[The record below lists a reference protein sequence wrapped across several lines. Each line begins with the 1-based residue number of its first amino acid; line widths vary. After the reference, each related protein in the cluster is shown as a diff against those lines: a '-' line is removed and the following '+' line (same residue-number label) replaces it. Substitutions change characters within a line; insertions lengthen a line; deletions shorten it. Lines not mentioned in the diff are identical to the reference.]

1 MKPPIF
7 LGLLASLALPAAAQT
22 TVAPPSRPLP
32 VSREALT
39 AERARDEAAI
49 QGQRD
54 QIESL
59 TRQMQ
64 ALKAQLDALR
74 QQLGDESAGMDQVG
88 VRADQAARHPLLPR
102 VRGGR

>member
-1 MKPPIF
+1 MKAPLF
-7 LGLLASLALPAAAQT
+7 LGLLAALALPAAAQMT
-22 TVAPPSRPLP
+22 SAPSSRPLP
-32 VSREALT
+32 VSHEALA

-49 QGQRD
+49 QSQRD

-74 QQLGDESAGMDQVG
+74 QQLGDESADMDQVG
-88 VRADQAARHPLLPR
+88 ARADQAARHPLLPR